1 MCGDFGNRV
10 PVLTAFLYCLFHV
23 YLYLFVTSAR
33 TTATEWKIIS
43 VNNNNN
49 NNNIIII
56 IIVDLTTYCINS
68 DRNVIIRNDLCLY
81 VQLHYSNFSLKAL
94 GSGTAQLMDDF
105 LC

>member
-1 MCGDFGNRV
+1 MSEN
-10 PVLTAFLYCLFHV
+10 
-23 YLYLFVTSAR
+23 S
-33 TTATEWKIIS
+33 IS

-49 NNNIIII
+49 NNNDNNNNN

-81 VQLHYSNFSLKAL
+81 VQLHFSNFSLMDL
-94 GSGTAQLMDDF
+94 GSGTAQLMDDS